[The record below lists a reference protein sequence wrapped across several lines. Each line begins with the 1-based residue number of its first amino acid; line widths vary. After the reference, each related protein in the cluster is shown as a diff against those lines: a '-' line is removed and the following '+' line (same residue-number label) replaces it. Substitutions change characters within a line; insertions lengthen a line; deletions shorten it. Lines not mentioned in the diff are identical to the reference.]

1 MQAML
6 REQKTLRAL
15 FAAVTCMAIDL
26 EIAERAGDCLRHY
39 AKSHHVE
46 LGDALMAATASIH
59 KAHLGTHNRRHYS
72 MKEIV
77 LYGPE
82 L

>member
-1 MQAML
+1 
-6 REQKTLRAL
+6 
-15 FAAVTCMAIDL
+15 
-26 EIAERAGDCLRHY
+26 
-39 AKSHHVE
+39 
-46 LGDALMAATASIH
+46 MAATASVH